1 VGSSSPLSAMG
12 QGKRWK
18 GLGRL
23 HPYTK
28 LMNYGSSV
36 LFTMFNSPMPD
47 ELLKIFLNVV
57 FMKRTITSL
66 QSPEARSQRHR
77 KSE

>member
-1 VGSSSPLSAMG
+1 MDIFMKYGLCREETVGSSSPLSAMG

-47 ELLKIFLNVV
+47 ELLKIF
-57 FMKRTITSL
+57 
-66 QSPEARSQRHR
+66 
-77 KSE
+77 